1 MLADDPLLFEPGT
14 QHRYSIWG
22 WVLVSAVV
30 EGAAGEPFARF
41 MVRQVFEPLAMER
54 TVVAET
60 EGLDGV
66 AARGRACDPTTP
78 VWRAAAR
85 FSPRRR
91 TSCDS
96 ARRC

>member
-22 WVLVSAVV
+22 WVLVSAAV
-30 EGAAGEPFARF
+30 EGAAGEPFKRF

-60 EGLDGV
+60 EGLHGV
-66 AARGRACDPTTP
+66 VRRTIRGR
-78 VWRAAAR
+78 
-85 FSPRRR
+85 S
-91 TSCDS
+91 
-96 ARRC
+96 